1 MSGSGKEGG
10 TGPLGNAVLIAG
22 PTASGKSTLALE
34 AARRSGGAI
43 VNADSMQV
51 YGVLRVLTARP
62 GEDELQAAPHHLYGH
77 VHPSISYSTGAWLRD
92 AAALASSGALEGRR
106 PIFVGGTGLYFR
118 ALTGGIA
125 EMPPIDPDLR
135 ERWRGALA
143 ELGPQDLHRQL
154 LERDPEAAARL
165 NPADGPRIARAL
177 EVLDQTGRPIGEW
190 QAQRG
195 QPLVDPA
202 SATPIVIEPDRA
214 WLEARIRERLEAM
227 VRQGA
232 SDEVKAL
239 LALKLDPSLP
249 AMKAIGVAELRD
261 VIEGGLPVSE
271 AVDRAT
277 IATRRYAK
285 RQATW
290 FRNQMGPE
298 WRRASSAD
306 AASMTLFNSL

>member
-1 MSGSGKEGG
+1 MSGSGKESGA
-10 TGPLGNAVLIAG
+10 GPLRNAVLIAG

-34 AARRSGGAI
+34 AARRIDGAI

-51 YGVLRVLTARP
+51 YGVLRLLTARAS
-62 GEDELQAAPHHLYGH
+62 EDELRAAPHHLYGH
-77 VHPSISYSTGAWLRD
+77 VHPSAGHSAGAWLRD
-92 AAALASSGALEGRR
+92 VTALASSSALEGRR

-125 EMPPIDPDLR
+125 EMPPIDPDVR
-135 ERWRGALA
+135 GRWRSALA
-143 ELGPQDLHRQL
+143 ELGAQDLHRQL
-154 LERDPEAAARL
+154 QERDGEAAARL

-195 QPLVDPA
+195 RPLVDPE
-202 SATPIVIEPDRA
+202 SATRLILDPDRT

-227 VRQGA
+227 IHLGA
-232 SDEVKAL
+232 LDEVRAL

-249 AMKAIGVAELRD
+249 AMKAIGVAELRE
-261 VIEGGLPVSE
+261 VIEGGLPIAE
-271 AVDRAT
+271 AVDRAA

-290 FRNQMGPE
+290 FRHQMGPE
-298 WRRASSAD
+298 WRRAPSAE
-306 AASMTLFNSL
+306 AASATLFNSL